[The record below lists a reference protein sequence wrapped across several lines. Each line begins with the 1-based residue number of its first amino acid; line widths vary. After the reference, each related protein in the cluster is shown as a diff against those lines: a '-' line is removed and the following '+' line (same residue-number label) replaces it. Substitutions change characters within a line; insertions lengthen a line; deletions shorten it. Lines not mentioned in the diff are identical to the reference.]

1 MNQNSAAFVN
11 KVSGLIFFFSSF
23 LAANSNRQALK
34 FVLLFCLMHE
44 LLLTTALCV
53 WHAKGD
59 LQKFCPNFSIKKKI
73 LFQTFSEILIFFL
86 CDFFSFFVSHLS
98 LSLSL
103 SLFFLFLLP
112 TAGTYGKRKNKLT
125 DRRQVIRGLR
135 PPPESVSFHRM
146 SDTWYDHLNRK
157 QPRNPGNLKSNMCKS
172 LPGRLTG
179 WMPESLPPKN
189 CNLTKGNYSRELS

>member
-1 MNQNSAAFVN
+1 MLTRYQAWFF
-11 KVSGLIFFFSSF
+11 FFFSSF

-103 SLFFLFLLP
+103 SLFFFFFFCLQQELTEKEKTNLLIDVKWSEVW
-112 TAGTYGKRKNKLT
+112 G
-125 DRRQVIRGLR
+125 RRQSLWASTECQTLDTTTWTESNHETLVI
-135 PPPESVSFHRM
+135 
-146 SDTWYDHLNRK
+146 
-157 QPRNPGNLKSNMCKS
+157 
-172 LPGRLTG
+172 
-179 WMPESLPPKN
+179 
-189 CNLTKGNYSRELS
+189 